1 MKRIHENKMFKHW
14 VYLAGPSSQT
24 GGSLP
29 ETQKKKKKNL
39 QLLTG
44 QNKNIAW

>member
-1 MKRIHENKMFKHW
+1 MKRINENKMFKHW

-29 ETQKKKKKNL
+29 ETQKKKNL

-44 QNKNIAW
+44 QTKNIAW